1 VKPPFES
8 WKRPVPRHP
17 YRDTVILYG
26 SLAALALVIA
36 ALTGVS
42 MVKAVIFT
50 AIAFVGG
57 TIYSCWYWR
66 DRLRERREEEQP

>member
-1 VKPPFES
+1 VKLPFES

-66 DRLRERREEEQP
+66 DRLRERSEEEQP

>member
-1 VKPPFES
+1 
-8 WKRPVPRHP
+8 VPRHP

-36 ALTGVS
+36 VLTGVS

-66 DRLRERREEEQP
+66 DRLRERSEEEQP

>member
-1 VKPPFES
+1 VKRPFES

-26 SLAALALVIA
+26 SLAVLALVIA

-57 TIYSCWYWR
+57 TIYSWWYWR
-66 DRLRERREEEQP
+66 DRLRERGEEDRP